1 MRPKQAQAV
10 EDCDNCAR
18 ARFVPLCVPQAA
30 TDDPDIAYHHC
41 RNGEYDQIFHLFTS
55 LFDW

>member
-1 MRPKQAQAV
+1 VWAPTNEFNVCAV
-10 EDCDNCAR
+10 
-18 ARFVPLCVPQAA
+18 VPLCVPQAA
-30 TDDPDIAYHHC
+30 TDDPDIAYHHR